1 MAFFEALKITR
12 GPAAAFAAMGA
23 VWGGFMATMPDIKA
37 ALAVDDGTMGQLLLW
52 GSLTAI
58 AMMSLTPRFGGMLG
72 RAALPLGTALMGGAL
87 ALQALGSGAWLFVLA
102 LMAMG
107 GSTGALDVLMNARV
121 GTLEARTGRSLMNLN
136 HAVYSLAFALSAVLA
151 GVARASGWGVA
162 EIVGAIAAVVLAL
175 AALSIERD
183 GIIEGLGQG
192 ARGSLRVPLG
202 LVPWLAGVL
211 ILIGLMT
218 ENSAEA
224 WSALY
229 IERDL
234 GGAVGAGS
242 LAPALMGLTMG
253 LGRLA
258 GQGLA
263 SRLGEA
269 RMLRHGLTLAALGV
283 IGVAAAQGPLQAY
296 AGFVVMGLGVSVV
309 VPTALSVIGRLTPA
323 VSRGRAIARAT
334 VVGYVGYF
342 LGPPLLGLIAELA
355 GLRFSYVLIAGLLL
369 AGLAV
374 AALLLRQD
382 R

>member
-1 MAFFEALKITR
+1 MAFVEALRITR
-12 GPAAAFAAMGA
+12 GPAAAFAAMGM

-37 ALAVDDGTMGQLLLW
+37 ALGVDDGRMGQLLLW
-52 GSLTAI
+52 GSLAAI
-58 AMMSLTPRFGGMLG
+58 AMMTLTPRFGGLLG
-72 RAALPLGTALMGGAL
+72 RAALPLGTALMGSAL
-87 ALQALGSGAWLFVLA
+87 ALQGLAAGAWSFVLA

-107 GSTGALDVLMNARV
+107 ASTGALDVLMNARV
-121 GTLEARTGRSLMNLN
+121 GTIEARAGRSLMNLN
-136 HAVYSLAFALSAVLA
+136 HAVYSLAFAAAAVLA
-151 GVARASGWGVA
+151 GVARASGWGVDA
-162 EIVGAIAAVVLAL
+162 IVFTLAAAVITLAL
-175 AALSIERD
+175 VSIERD
-183 GIIEGLGQG
+183 GFIEGLGQG
-192 ARGSLRVPLG
+192 ARGSVRVPLG
-202 LVPWLAGVL
+202 LVPWLAGLL

-234 GGAVGAGS
+234 GGAVGSGS

-253 LGRLA
+253 IGRLA

-269 RMLRHGLTLAALGV
+269 RMLRYGLSLAALGV
-283 IGVAAAQGPLQAY
+283 LGIVVAQSPLQAY
-296 AGFVVMGLGVSVV
+296 AGFVVMGLGASVV
-309 VPTALSVIGRLTPA
+309 VPTTLSVIGRLTPA

-355 GLRFSYVLIAGLLL
+355 GLRFSFALICGLLL
-369 AGLAV
+369 AGLGV